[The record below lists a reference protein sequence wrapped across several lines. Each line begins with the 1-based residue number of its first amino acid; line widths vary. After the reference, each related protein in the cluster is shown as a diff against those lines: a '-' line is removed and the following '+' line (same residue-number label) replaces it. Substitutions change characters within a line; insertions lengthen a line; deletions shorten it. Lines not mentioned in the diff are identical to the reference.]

1 MTDRKCLVIGAA
13 GGIGRQLV
21 ELLHRD
27 GWSLVLAGRTP
38 DALGEIAATCGA
50 QTACLD
56 ARDFDAVDAVFQ
68 AHPGITGA
76 VNLAGSILL
85 RPAHLTT
92 AQDFEDTISLNLRT
106 AFALTRA
113 AGKHMKSTGGSV
125 VLMSSCAASV
135 GLPNHEAIAA
145 AKAGVE
151 GAGACRRCD
160 LCGVWHPLQRRRPG
174 PRRHADGQADHRERG
189 SPEGFGGDA
198 PAGAHWTA
206 GGSCPRDHIPAGR
219 GKCVDDRAG
228 AWGGRRAR
236 PLEGTV
242 SPSARAS
249 MISPSTPRHRSCGR
263 TEPDCSRRWWHA

>member
-13 GGIGRQLV
+13 GGIGRTLV

-27 GWSLVLAGRTP
+27 GWSLVLAGRTLN
-38 DALGEIAATCGA
+38 ALDEVAVTCPG
-50 QTACLD
+50 QTAVVD

-85 RPAHLTT
+85 KPAHMTT
-92 AQDFEDTISLNLRT
+92 SQDFDETIALNLRT

-125 VLMSSCAASV
+125 VLMSSCAAGI

-151 GAGACRRCD
+151 GLMRAAAATYAGAGIRFNAVAPGLVATPMARRITENEGA
-160 LCGVWHPLQRRRPG
+160 LKASTAMHPLGRI
-174 PRRHADGQADHRERG
+174 GQPYD
-189 SPEGFGGDA
+189 
-198 PAGAHWTA
+198 
-206 GGSCPRDHIPAGR
+206 I
-219 GKCVDDRAG
+219 
-228 AWGGRRAR
+228 
-236 PLEGTV
+236 
-242 SPSARAS
+242 ARAIAFLLGDES
-249 MISPSTPRHRSCGR
+249 KWTTGQVLGVDGGLARLKGR
-263 TEPDCSRRWWHA
+263 

>member
-1 MTDRKCLVIGAA
+1 MTDGKCLVIGAA

-38 DALGEIAATCGA
+38 DALGEIAATCEA

-125 VLMSSCAASV
+125 VLMSSCAAGV

-151 GAGACRRCD
+151 GLVRAAAATYAGSGIRFNAVAPGLVATPMARRITENEGA
-160 LCGVWHPLQRRRPG
+160 LKASVAMHPLGRI
-174 PRRHADGQADHRERG
+174 GQ
-189 SPEGFGGDA
+189 PEE
-198 PAGAHWTA
+198 
-206 GGSCPRDHIPAGR
+206 
-219 GKCVDDRAG
+219 V
-228 AWGGRRAR
+228 
-236 PLEGTV
+236 
-242 SPSARAS
+242 ARAITFLLGEAS
-249 MISPSTPRHRSCGR
+249 AWTTGQVLGVDGGLARLKGR
-263 TEPDCSRRWWHA
+263 